1 MKAGYKFVKSC
12 VVLIPALAT
21 LPVLAFAQGHNH
33 KETNH
38 YAQTNLVTDPN
49 SGFSATFTDKQL
61 KNPWGLARSTTSPWW
76 VSDNGAG
83 FSTLYDGTGA
93 KRSLVVTI
101 PGPNGTVPCTGTN
114 PPANC
119 LVSSPTGVV
128 FNGSPDFDLS
138 PGDPKTA
145 AAFIFV
151 TEDGTISAWAGGTA
165 ATLEVDNSTNP
176 TPADGAVYKGAA
188 IGEFKGKRYLYV
200 ANFRAGKIEVY
211 DTNFHQVTLSDAGS
225 DDRGE
230 HEQAFNDERIPKG
243 FAPFNVQNIGGS
255 LFVTYAKQNAAKHDD
270 VAGAGLG
277 FVDLYSP
284 GGKLLTRFE
293 HGPWLNSPW
302 GIVWT
307 PRDFGEFSNKILVG
321 NFGSGWIA
329 AYDGFTGKFIDFM
342 RDHNGDVIGID
353 GLWALAFGNSAAGCP
368 STPPA
373 GSNLPKCGAAGPYNS
388 LFFTAGVNGE
398 MDGLFGTLTP
408 DPATGELNEGDE
420 L

>member
-1 MKAGYKFVKSC
+1 MKAGSKLLKSC
-12 VVLIPALAT
+12 VVLVSLLAT
-21 LPVLAFAQGHNH
+21 LPVLTFAQAP

-38 YAQTNLVTDPN
+38 YVQTNLVTDPN
-49 SGFSATFTDKQL
+49 SGISAAHTDSNL
-61 KNPWGLARSTTSPWW
+61 LNSWGLARSTTSPWW
-76 VSDNGAG
+76 ISDNNAG
-83 FSTLYDGTGA
+83 VSTLYDGTGA
-93 KRSLVVTI
+93 ARALVVKI
-101 PGPNGTVPCTGTN
+101 PGPNGTFPCTAPNT
-114 PPANC
+114 PANC
-119 LVSSPTGVV
+119 FVSAPTGVV

-138 PGDPKTA
+138 PGDPNTA

-176 TPADGAVYKGAA
+176 TPAEGAVYKGAT

-200 ANFRAGKIEVY
+200 TNFRSGKIEVY
-211 DTNFHQVTLSDAGS
+211 DTNFHQVTLSDDG
-225 DDRGE
+225 DDT
-230 HEQAFNDERIPKG
+230 FNDERIPKG

-255 LFVTYAKQNAAKHDD
+255 LFVTYAKQNASKHDNL
-270 VAGAGLG
+270 AGAGLG

-284 GGKLLTRFE
+284 SGKLLTRFQ
-293 HGPWLNSPW
+293 HGSWLNAPW

-307 PRDFGEFSNKILVG
+307 PRDFGELSNKILVG

-329 AYDGFTGKFIDFM
+329 AYNGFTGEFIDFM
-342 RDHNGDVIGID
+342 RDHNGNIVGID

-388 LFFTAGVNGE
+388 LFFTAGPNGE

-408 DPATGELNEGDE
+408 DPAFNELDEGDE

>member
-1 MKAGYKFVKSC
+1 MKAAKLLKSR
-12 VVLIPALAT
+12 VALVSALAM
-21 LPVLAFAQGHNH
+21 LPVLTLAQAP

-38 YAQTNLVTDPN
+38 YVQTNLVTDPN
-49 SGFSATFTDKQL
+49 SGISAAHTDSNL
-61 KNPWGLARSTTSPWW
+61 LNSWGLARSTTSPWW
-76 VSDNGAG
+76 IADNNAG
-83 FSTLYDGTGA
+83 VSTLYDGTGA
-93 KRSLVVTI
+93 ARSLVVTI
-101 PGPNGTVPCTGTN
+101 PGPNGTFPCTAPNT
-114 PPANC
+114 PPNC
-119 LVSSPTGVV
+119 FVSTPTGVV

-165 ATLEVDNSTNP
+165 ATLEVDNSANP
-176 TPADGAVYKGAA
+176 TPAEGAVYKGAT

-200 ANFRAGKIEVY
+200 TNFRAGKVEVY
-211 DTNFHQVTLSDAGS
+211 DTNFHQVRLSDGDR

-230 HEQAFNDERIPKG
+230 HEEAFQDERIPKG

-255 LFVTYAKQNAAKHDD
+255 LFVTYAKQTPDKHDD
-270 VAGAGLG
+270 VAGPGLG

-284 GGKLLTRFE
+284 SGKLLTRFQ
-293 HGPWLNSPW
+293 HGSWLNAPW
-302 GIVWT
+302 GVVWT
-307 PRDFGEFSNKILVG
+307 PRDFGELSNKILVG

-329 AYDGFTGKFIDFM
+329 AYNGFTGEFIDFM
-342 RDHNGDVIGID
+342 RDHNGNIVGID

-368 STPPA
+368 ATPPA

-388 LFFTAGVNGE
+388 LFFTAGPNGE

-408 DPATGELNEGDE
+408 DPATNELGEGDE

>member
-1 MKAGYKFVKSC
+1 MKSGSKLLKSC
-12 VVLIPALAT
+12 VVLLSALAT
-21 LPVLAFAQGHNH
+21 LPVLTFAQAP

-38 YAQTNLVTDPN
+38 YVQTNLVTDPN
-49 SGFSATFTDKQL
+49 SGISAAHTDSNL
-61 KNPWGLARSTTSPWW
+61 LNSWGLARSTTSPWW
-76 VSDNGAG
+76 IGDNNAG
-83 FSTLYDGTGA
+83 VSTLYDGTGA
-93 KRSLVVTI
+93 ARSLVVTI
-101 PGPNGTVPCTGTN
+101 PGPNGTVPCTGKNT
-114 PPANC
+114 PPNC
-119 LVSSPTGVV
+119 FVSTPTGVV

-138 PGDPKTA
+138 PGDPNTA

-165 ATLEVDNSTNP
+165 ATLEVDNSANP
-176 TPADGAVYKGAA
+176 TPADGAVYKGAT
-188 IGEFKGKRYLYV
+188 IGELNGKRYLYV
-200 ANFRAGKIEVY
+200 TNFRAGKIEVY
-211 DTNFHQVTLSDAGS
+211 DTNFHQVTLSDDG

-230 HEQAFNDERIPKG
+230 HEEAFQDERIPRG

-255 LFVTYAKQNAAKHDD
+255 LFVTYAKQNASKHDNLE
-270 VAGAGLG
+270 GAGLG

-284 GGKLLTRFE
+284 SGKLLTRFQ
-293 HGPWLNSPW
+293 HGSWLNAPW

-307 PRDFGEFSNKILVG
+307 PRDFGELSNKILVG

-329 AYDGFTGKFIDFM
+329 AYNGFTGEFIDFM
-342 RDHNGDVIGID
+342 RDHNGNIVGID

-368 STPPA
+368 STPPP

-388 LFFTAGVNGE
+388 LFFTAGPNGE

-408 DPATGELNEGDE
+408 DPATNELDEGDE

>member
-1 MKAGYKFVKSC
+1 MKAGSKLLKSC
-12 VVLIPALAT
+12 VVLLSALAT
-21 LPVLAFAQGHNH
+21 LPVLTFAQGN

-38 YAQTNLVTDPN
+38 YVQTNLVTDPN
-49 SGFSATFTDKQL
+49 SGFSATFTDPQL

-76 VSDNGAG
+76 VSDNNAG
-83 FSTLYDGTGA
+83 VSTLYTGA
-93 KRSLVVTI
+93 GVKRGLVVTI

-114 PPANC
+114 LPANC
-119 LVSSPTGVV
+119 FVAAPTGVV
-128 FNGSPDFDLS
+128 FNGSSDFDLS
-138 PGDPKTA
+138 PGDPTTA

-151 TEDGTISAWAGGTA
+151 TEDGTISAWDGVGTA
-165 ATLEVDNSTNP
+165 ATLLVDNSANP
-176 TPADGAVYKGAA
+176 TAAEGAVYKGAT
-188 IGEFKGKRYLYV
+188 IGEFQGKRYLYV
-200 ANFRAGKIEVY
+200 TNFRAGKIEVY
-211 DTNFHQVTLSDAGS
+211 DTNFHQVTLSEGDS

-230 HEQAFNDERIPKG
+230 HEQVFNDERIPKG

-255 LFVTYAKQNAAKHDD
+255 LFVAYAKQNAAKHDD

-284 GGKLLTRFE
+284 GGKLLTRFQ

-302 GIVWT
+302 GVVWT
-307 PRDFGEFSNKILVG
+307 PRDFGELSNKILVG

-329 AYDGFTGKFIDFM
+329 AYNGFTGEFVDFM
-342 RDHNGDVIGID
+342 RDHNGNILGID

-368 STPPA
+368 STPPTPD
-373 GSNLPKCGAAGPYNS
+373 LPKCGAAGPYNS
-388 LFFTAGVNGE
+388 LFFTAGPNGE

-408 DPATGELNEGDE
+408 DPATNELTEGDE

>member
-1 MKAGYKFVKSC
+1 MKAAKFLKSR
-12 VVLIPALAT
+12 VALVSALAM
-21 LPVLAFAQGHNH
+21 LPVLTFAQAP

-38 YAQTNLVTDPN
+38 YVQTNLVTDPN
-49 SGFSATFTDKQL
+49 SGISAAHTDSNL
-61 KNPWGLARSTTSPWW
+61 LNSWGLARSTTSPWW
-76 VSDNGAG
+76 IADNNAG
-83 FSTLYDGTGA
+83 VSTLYDGTGA
-93 KRSLVVTI
+93 ARSLVVTI
-101 PGPNGTVPCTGTN
+101 PGPNGTFPCTAPNT
-114 PPANC
+114 PPNC
-119 LVSSPTGVV
+119 FVSTPTGVV

-165 ATLEVDNSTNP
+165 ATLKVDNSANP
-176 TPADGAVYKGAA
+176 TPAEGAVYKGAT
-188 IGEFKGKRYLYV
+188 IGEFNGKRYLYV
-200 ANFRAGKIEVY
+200 TNFRAGKVEVY
-211 DTNFHQVTLSDAGS
+211 DADFRQVRLSDGDR

-230 HEQAFNDERIPKG
+230 HEEAFQDERIPKG

-255 LFVTYAKQNAAKHDD
+255 LFVTYAKQTPDKHDD
-270 VAGAGLG
+270 VAGPGLG

-284 GGKLLTRFE
+284 SGKLLTRFQ
-293 HGPWLNSPW
+293 HGSWLNAPW

-307 PRDFGEFSNKILVG
+307 PRDFGELSNKILVG

-329 AYDGFTGKFIDFM
+329 AYNGFTGEFIDFM
-342 RDHNGDVIGID
+342 RDHNGNIVGID

-368 STPPA
+368 ATPPA

-388 LFFTAGVNGE
+388 LFFTAGPNGE

-408 DPATGELNEGDE
+408 DPATNELGEGDE